1 MIRTLSTRSIVMAL
15 AMTAMMSSAIAQQS
29 FLVSDIRVKGLERIS
44 AGSIF
49 NYLPVKVG
57 DTFDA
62 SGSSDLIRELYKTG
76 FFKDIEL
83 STEGTAIVISVI
95 EYPSITQ
102 IEFAGNKLIK
112 EESLREALSG
122 NDFIEGR
129 VFQPNILEQVKQE
142 LKRQYLNQGKYNA
155 QVGTEVTEL
164 PRNRVKVKLHV
175 KEGPTAKIKKI
186 NIVGNEYFSDKMLR
200 DEFESTDNVP
210 FWKFWGSADQ
220 YSKEKVS
227 GDLETLRSFYQNQG
241 FLDFNISSNQVS
253 ISPEKD
259 GIFLTVNVDEGERYT
274 VSSFVLNGQLVVPE
288 EELLPYV
295 FIAPGRTYSRRDV
308 DNTVEFI
315 TDRLAEEGYS
325 YAEVVPVPDVN
336 RDENTIAFSINI
348 KPGRRVYVR
357 RIDVVGNTLTNDE
370 VIRRELRQTEGGAF
384 SPSRVNRSKIRLQ
397 RLSFF
402 DEVEIETVPVAG
414 REDQVDLEVVVKERP
429 TGQFLFGLGFS
440 GDDGAL
446 IQASVSQSNLFGT
459 GNQLNFN
466 VQRSNIVE
474 SISLQYTDPYYTKT
488 GISRTIGLTG
498 RRIDSSRANT
508 SEFFT
513 DTLGL
518 NVRYLFPINENNSFS
533 LGGGI
538 EQIDLK
544 VGFNSVPEV
553 REFIAEN
560 PENTLFTATTA
571 FAHDTRDSL
580 LYPTSGRNFRLSAE
594 VTAPGSDLE
603 FYRLNLES
611 SYYYPFTRKAALKLS
626 ADVGYGDGYGDTEGL
641 PFFKNYF
648 AGGSRSVRGFEARSL
663 GPRDTSTFPQPFGGS
678 KRVLLNATILLP
690 VGDGAL
696 DKRLQVFIDGGQV
709 FSNEQ
714 NIELD
719 DIRFSAGVGFN
730 WISPV
735 GPLSISYSVP
745 LNEVEADPLNGILG
759 DETEG
764 FQFSVGSLIQ

>member
-1 MIRTLSTRSIVMAL
+1 MRKLSFKLIYTSLVIGA
-15 AMTAMMSSAIAQQS
+15 TTQFAIAQQS
-29 FLVSDIRVKGLERIS
+29 FVVSDVRVKGLQRIS

-49 NYLPVKVG
+49 NYLPIKVG
-57 DTFDA
+57 DNFDPTE
-62 SGSSDLIRELYKTG
+62 SSELIRELYKTG

-83 STEGTAIVISVI
+83 STEGTAIVISVE
-95 EYPSITQ
+95 EYPSIAQ

-112 EESLREALSG
+112 EESLREALAG
-122 NDFIEGR
+122 NDFTEGR
-129 VFQPNILEQVKQE
+129 VYQPNVLEQVKQE
-142 LKRQYLNQGKYNA
+142 LQRQYLNQGKYNA
-155 QVGTEVTEL
+155 QVGTEVTDL

-186 NIVGNEYFSDKMLR
+186 NIVGNKYFSDKMLL
-200 DEFESTDNVP
+200 DEFESSDSVP

-241 FLDFNISSNQVS
+241 FLDFDITSNQVS

-308 DNTVEFI
+308 DNTVEVI
-315 TDRLAEEGYS
+315 GDRLAEEGYS
-325 YAEVVPVPDVN
+325 YAEVVPVPNVN
-336 RDENTIAFSINI
+336 KADKSVSFSVNI

-357 RIDVVGNTLTNDE
+357 RIDVVGNSLTNDD

-384 SPSRVNRSKIRLQ
+384 SPSRVNRSKVRLQ

-429 TGQFLFGLGFS
+429 TGQFLFGLGYS

-446 IQASVSQSNLFGT
+446 VQASVSQSNLFGT

-466 VQRSNIVE
+466 VQRSSFIE
-474 SISLQYTDPYYTKT
+474 SISLQYTNPYYTKS

-498 RRIDSSRANT
+498 RSIDQARART
-508 SEFFT
+508 SAFVT

-518 NVRYLFPINENNSFS
+518 NVRYLFPINESNSFS
-533 LGGGI
+533 LGAGL
-538 EQIDLK
+538 ERIDFQRSPFSSQQVLD
-544 VGFNSVPEV
+544 
-553 REFIAEN
+553 FIDAN
-560 PENTLFTATTA
+560 PNNDLFTVSTA

-580 LYPTSGRNFRLSAE
+580 LYPTSGNNLRLSVEAT
-594 VTAPGSDLE
+594 VPGSDLE
-603 FYRLNLES
+603 YYRVNLDTS
-611 SYYYPFTRKAALKLS
+611 LYYPFTRKSALKLS
-626 ADVGYGDGYGDTEGL
+626 ADIGYGDGYGDTDGL

-648 AGGSRSVRGFEARSL
+648 AGGTRSVRGFEPRSL
-663 GPRDTSTFPQPFGGS
+663 GPRDERNNPFGGS
-678 KRVLLNATILLP
+678 KRVLLNASLFLP

-696 DKRLQVFIDGGQV
+696 DKRLQFFVDGGQV
-709 FSNEQ
+709 FSNDED
-714 NIELD
+714 IELD
-719 DIRFSAGVGFN
+719 DIRFSAGIGFN

-745 LNEVEADPLNGILG
+745 LNEEEG
-759 DETEG
+759 DETKG
-764 FQFSVGSLIQ
+764 FQFSVGQLIQ

>member
-1 MIRTLSTRSIVMAL
+1 MIRTLCIRLIVISFATIATMN
-15 AMTAMMSSAIAQQS
+15 SAVAQQS
-29 FLVSDIRVKGLERIS
+29 FLVSDVRVKGLQRIS

-57 DTFDA
+57 DTFDP
-62 SGSSDLIRELYKTG
+62 SSSSDLIRELYKTG

-83 STEGTAIVISVI
+83 STEGTAIVISVV

-122 NDFIEGR
+122 NDFVEGR
-129 VFQPNILEQVKQE
+129 VFKPNVLEQVKQE

-155 QVGTEVTEL
+155 QVGTEVTDL

-186 NIVGNEYFSDKMLR
+186 NIVGNDYFSDKMLL
-200 DEFESTDNVP
+200 DEFKSSDNVP
-210 FWKFWGSADQ
+210 FWRFWGSADQ

-241 FLDFNISSNQVS
+241 FLDFNITSNQVS

-288 EELLPYV
+288 AELLPYV
-295 FIAPGRTYSRRDV
+295 FIAPGRTYSRRAV

-315 TDRLAEEGYS
+315 SDRLAEEGYS
-325 YAEVVPVPDVN
+325 YAEVVPVPNVN
-336 RDENTIAFSINI
+336 REDNSIAFSINI

-357 RIDVVGNTLTNDE
+357 RIDVVGNKLTNDD

-414 REDQVDLEVVVKERP
+414 REDQVDLEVVVKERA

-466 VQRSNIVE
+466 VQRSDIQE
-474 SISLQYTDPYYTKT
+474 SISLQYTDPYYTKS
-488 GISRTIGLTG
+488 GISRTIGLTS
-498 RRIDSSRANT
+498 RSIDFEEARTSSFLT
-508 SEFFT
+508 ET
-513 DTLGL
+513 VGL

-538 EQIDLK
+538 EQIDLQA
-544 VGFNSVPEV
+544 GFASSPEV
-553 REFIAEN
+553 LEFIQEN
-560 PENTLFTATTA
+560 PENTLYTLTSA

-580 LYPTSGRNFRLSAE
+580 LYPTSGRNFRLSGE
-594 VTAPGSDLE
+594 ITAPGSDLE
-603 FYRLNLES
+603 YYRVNLQAD
-611 SYYYPFTRKAALKLS
+611 YYYPFTRKAALKLS
-626 ADVGYGDGYGDTEGL
+626 ADLGYGDGYGDTDGL

-648 AGGSRSVRGFEARSL
+648 AGGTRSVRGFEARSL
-663 GPRDTSTFPQPFGGS
+663 GPRDTSQFPQPFGGS
-678 KRVLLNATILLP
+678 KQVLLNATLLLP

-696 DKRLQVFIDGGQV
+696 DKRLQLFVDGGQV
-709 FSNEQ
+709 FSNDQ
-714 NIELD
+714 SVELD
-719 DIRFSAGVGFN
+719 EIRFSAGIGFN

-735 GPLSISYSVP
+735 GPLSISYAIP
-745 LNEVEADPLNGILG
+745 LNDVEADPLNGVIG
-759 DETEG
+759 DETEK
-764 FQFSVGSLIQ
+764 FQFSVGQLIQ